1 MMELLSCLKKRRT
14 HEVWRSIVVSNA
26 RVIAGAAGGG
36 GGVRLRYAPGFVPG
50 ITIEPDGALWF
61 TQLNGGQV
69 GHITT
74 AGTITQYGAGNG
86 SAIVAGPDGALWFTR
101 YSSDTGN
108 IGRITTSGSFTG
120 YPVPGAY
127 FLDGIAVGPDGALWF
142 TDQDVNTIGRITTT

>member
-1 MMELLSCLKKRRT
+1 MKFGGASWSLMPALSLAQQ
-14 HEVWRSIVVSNA
+14 VAV
-26 RVIAGAAGGG
+26 GA
-36 GGVRLRYAPGFVPG
+36 YAFVTPPDGFVPG
-50 ITIEPDGALWF
+50 ITIGPDGALWF
-61 TQLNGGQV
+61 TQLSGGQV

-74 AGTITQYGAGNG
+74 AGTITQYGAGSG

-127 FLDGIAVGPDGALWF
+127 FLDGITVGPDGALWF